1 MWHGIAG
8 FVATHHPCVVPM
20 WLMPVAEKGYS
31 HRVSS
36 GLFIMNGRSMQA
48 WRAWAAPSPRSLK
61 PGKESFS
68 GGGAPTL
75 HWPKNMT
82 MLVCFACE
90 R

>member
-36 GLFIMNGRSMQA
+36 GLFLHERPHERLACLGGTV
-48 WRAWAAPSPRSLK
+48 PTKL
-61 PGKESFS
+61 ES
-68 GGGAPTL
+68 GGTILQRRGAPTL